1 MGDRGIEW
9 ESAGWL
15 APVVVLCCL
24 MAPVAI
30 VLGHDNVV
38 VFAGPLV
45 GAVAGAWWGAAPG
58 HDVRVEATL
67 SARRVFESEVA
78 TLVAVVRLPS
88 RTRVRGITLRAGDDN
103 VVAELL
109 EHETLEGSDVR
120 VTWRLE
126 AVRWGRVDLRVTL
139 DLRGSA
145 GLRIGTVELTLP
157 SLTVF
162 PHARRLAGPPRP
174 FELHD
179 RLGLHLS
186 RRKGE
191 GVEFG
196 GVREYLAGDAL
207 RNVNWP
213 ASARLGRLHV
223 TERLVEQAAKVVV
236 VVDATRDIRQSGSST
251 LQLAVQGT
259 LAVVSSALRRGDRT
273 GVVGLGGSVRWLAPD
288 LGQRHYYRVL
298 EAVMAAS
305 AGGTA
310 PKNVSSLPRSVL
322 PHDALLIAFSPL
334 VDDRVVEVLT
344 QLRVQ
349 GRDLIIVDTLRVE
362 PTSANEN
369 EWLAVLMW
377 RLHRERIHQKLVE
390 VGIPVLEWHEGME
403 LDEVLSPSN
412 ARPPASA
419 GRR

>member
-9 ESAGWL
+9 EPAGWL
-15 APVVVLCCL
+15 VPVVVLFCL

-30 VLGHDNVV
+30 FLGHDNVV

-45 GAVAGAWWGAAPG
+45 GAMAGAWWSTAPG
-58 HDVRVEATL
+58 HDIRVEPTL
-67 SARRVFESEVA
+67 SARRVFESDAA
-78 TLVAVVRLPS
+78 TLAAVVRLPS
-88 RTRVRGITLRAGDDN
+88 RTRVRGITLHTGEH
-103 VVAELL
+103 VVSELL
-109 EHETLEGSDVR
+109 EYETLQGSTLR
-120 VTWRLE
+120 VKWRLE
-126 AVRWGRVDLRVTL
+126 AVRWGRVDMRAALV
-139 DLRGSA
+139 LRGSV
-145 GLRIGTVELTLP
+145 GLRKGTVELSLP

-162 PHARRLAGPPRP
+162 PHARRLAKPPRP

-179 RLGLHLS
+179 RLGMHLS

-196 GVREYLAGDAL
+196 GLREYIAGDAL

-213 ASARLGRLHV
+213 ASARLGSLHV

-236 VVDATRDIRQSGSST
+236 VVDATRDIRQSDSST

-273 GVVGLGGSVRWLAPD
+273 GVVGLGGSVRWLAPN

-298 EAVMAAS
+298 EAVMEAS

-310 PKNVSSLPRSVL
+310 PKNVSSLPRAVL

-334 VDDRVVEVLT
+334 IDDRVVEVLT

-362 PTSANEN
+362 PTAANEN
-369 EWLAVLMW
+369 ELLAVLMW
-377 RLHRERIHQKLVE
+377 RLHRRGIHQKLVE
-390 VGIPVLEWHEGME
+390 VGIPVVEWREGME
-403 LDEVLSPSN
+403 LGEVLSPAN
-412 ARPPASA
+412 ARPSASA